1 MMLRRILMGV
11 SLAISFM
18 ATAAFAQLDGH
29 GPDSWKVTGVAAND
43 VLNARMGPGTAYPVI
58 ERFAPDTRG
67 LEQITCV
74 PYYSLR
80 HYSAM
85 TEAQISALPPRWC
98 LMRDVNMTRAGW
110 VAGHF
115 IRPDDEDTTIPSLDS
130 LETTGD
136 LLLDQAQAL
145 VRELYIVFEMGGEPG
160 DNPFYPPTAERYF
173 FANMVPD
180 LAGHGSDVLY
190 DAQDFQGQVTRIAP
204 DADQPMFRGMI
215 TINVDFINF
224 GQQDRAVFRLRS
236 DTSQQGAPFR
246 IFYVEHGDWSFPY

>member
-1 MMLRRILMGV
+1 MLVM
-11 SLAISFM
+11 SFV
-18 ATAAFAQLDGH
+18 ATAAFAQIDGH
-29 GPDSWKVTGVAAND
+29 GPDSWRVTGVAAND
-43 VLNARMGPGTAYPVI
+43 VLNARMGPGTKFPVI
-58 ERFAPDTRG
+58 ETFAPDTRG

-74 PYYSLR
+74 PYFTLQ

-85 TEAQISALPPRWC
+85 TKKQISALPQRWC
-98 LMRDVNMTRAGW
+98 LMRDSDMVRAGW
-110 VAGHF
+110 VAGRF
-115 IRPDDEDTTIPSLDS
+115 IRPDHEDTTIPSQES

-136 LLLDQAQAL
+136 PLVDQAQAL

-160 DNPFYPPTAERYF
+160 DNPFSPQTAARYF

-204 DADQPMFRGMI
+204 DEDRPMFRGTI

-224 GQQDRAVFRLRS
+224 GQQDRAVFSLRA
-236 DTSQQGAPFR
+236 DTSQPSAPFR
-246 IFYVEHGDWSFPY
+246 IFHVEHGDWSFPK